1 MIHLKDVLDA
11 VKTHPEAGDL
21 RRALA
26 LTCGLTKQDISRA
39 LSAYVESED
48 IVRLSYGK
56 KAYYFITPAHGLNT
70 TSHLVGALINTVT
83 KPQ

>member
-1 MIHLKDVLDA
+1 MVHLKDIIEA
-11 VKTHPEAGDL
+11 VKTHPEAGEL

-26 LTCGLTKQDISRA
+26 LTSGLTKQEISRA
-39 LSAYVESED
+39 LTAYVKSKD
-48 IVRLSYGK
+48 IVRLSYGEG
-56 KAYYFITPAHGLNT
+56 AYYFITPAHGLNT